1 MLWLLCYL
9 FFRGQPSNAFCSHLM
24 KNWTPSTLLSPYAAA
39 NPQHSRGL
47 SFAVKWRWL
56 RHITQEQCLSPYA
69 GTVLVISVNLLRPV
83 SQYIIIMSPGSVMAI
98 GWLSGEMERSCCE
111 DSRVEISFL
120 FFQPVIFH
128 SVFCPFFLVETP
140 APPFAWIQKL
150 TFRAKQHSQQQ
161 FYFFIIVL
169 QSGLRVGIVRGTV
182 YNTPVQYF
190 LKVKWL
196 KQSIPVQ

>member
-1 MLWLLCYL
+1 MGIYWTLHWSKAEVLFKLLSRYCSTHTYTPNCQVCLLLVIDYNVSSTMLWLLCYL

-111 DSRVEISFL
+111 DSRVEISFFILPTCNLSLCILPLL
-120 FFQPVIFH
+120 FGGNTCSSICMD
-128 SVFCPFFLVETP
+128 SETD
-140 APPFAWIQKL
+140 F
-150 TFRAKQHSQQQ
+150 
-161 FYFFIIVL
+161 
-169 QSGLRVGIVRGTV
+169 
-182 YNTPVQYF
+182 
-190 LKVKWL
+190 
-196 KQSIPVQ
+196 